1 MSVMKDE
8 AIKQENGL
16 IDLTPTKQ
24 GYAAMAALFGDNLV
38 FLAAGSKKRE
48 DARALLGSVIN
59 IAGHLG
65 NAMAQG
71 DEEAKEAYEWLVA
84 KFPQDRGGA

>member
-1 MSVMKDE
+1 MGAMKDA
-8 AIKQENGL
+8 AIKERNEGF

-24 GYAAMAALFGDNLV
+24 GYATMAALFGDNVV
-38 FLAAGSKKRE
+38 FLAVGRKNRE
-48 DARALLGSVIN
+48 DARALIGSVIN

-71 DEEAKEAYEWLVA
+71 DEEAKEAYEWLVER
-84 KFPQDRGGA
+84 FPANK